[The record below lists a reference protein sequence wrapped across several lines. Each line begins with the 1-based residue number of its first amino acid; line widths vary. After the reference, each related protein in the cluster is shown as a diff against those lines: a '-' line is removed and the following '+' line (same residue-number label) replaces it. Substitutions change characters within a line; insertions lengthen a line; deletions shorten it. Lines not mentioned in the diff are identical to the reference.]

1 MKSEI
6 KISCLI
12 SIFFRNQPP
21 GLSSRKV
28 MESPEDNRRVCIT
41 FAILFLEENIT
52 FFVNSNYVNT
62 NHSSPTRKNN
72 IHIVFLSTFLFAA
85 QRYNGFDEWGDPFK
99 GGPKMSKGAPRIN
112 KEAPK

>member
-1 MKSEI
+1 MSDI
-6 KISCLI
+6 Y
-12 SIFFRNQPP
+12 FFRNQPP

-62 NHSSPTRKNN
+62 NHSSPTRK
-72 IHIVFLSTFLFAA
+72 ITYKLPAA
-85 QRYNGFDEWGDPFK
+85 QRYKGFAELSDPFK
-99 GGPKMSKGAPRIN
+99 GGPKMSKGAPQIN
-112 KEAPK
+112 RGAPKYHKKKKQN